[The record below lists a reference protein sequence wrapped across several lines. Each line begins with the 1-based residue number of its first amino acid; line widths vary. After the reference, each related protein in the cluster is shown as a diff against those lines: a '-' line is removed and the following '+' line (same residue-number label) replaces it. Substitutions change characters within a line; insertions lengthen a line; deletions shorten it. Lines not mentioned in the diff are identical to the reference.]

1 MAYLSLV
8 AMNQEWIVGFVKHD
22 FENSGDD
29 IDWNHNFWIFMCW
42 NLDSDVVNA
51 ILVDKV
57 IEFGIFVILVDQGA
71 VVCQL
76 LRRDYSMLR
85 KIYLQNGLET
95 QRFQMLQIRC
105 VGKAAAV
112 QPWCH
117 FSEILDR
124 SAIIRRWRATVVHG
138 DVAFNFQLV

>member
-8 AMNQEWIVGFVKHD
+8 AMNEEWIVGFVKHD

-29 IDWNHNFWIFMCW
+29 VDWNHNFWIFMCR

-85 KIYLQNGLET
+85 KNLLTEWFGDPET
-95 QRFQMLQIRC
+95 SNAPDSL
-105 VGKAAAV
+105 
-112 QPWCH
+112 
-117 FSEILDR
+117 
-124 SAIIRRWRATVVHG
+124 RRESCCGTT
-138 DVAFNFQLV
+138 LVPLLRNS